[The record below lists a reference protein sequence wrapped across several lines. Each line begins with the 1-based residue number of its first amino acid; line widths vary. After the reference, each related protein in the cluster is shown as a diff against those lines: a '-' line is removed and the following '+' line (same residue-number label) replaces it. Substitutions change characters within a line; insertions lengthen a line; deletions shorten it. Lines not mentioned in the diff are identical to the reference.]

1 MTDFFNIDPRLA
13 ALAEKAEQ
21 AAEKRFGEINK
32 TAEYNGA
39 KVLKAFIDNKVSES
53 CLKGTTGY
61 GYGDIGRETLDA
73 VYAQAF
79 GGEDAVVRHNFVNGT
94 HTLSTALFG
103 VLRPNDTM
111 LSLTGSPYDTME
123 EVIGIRGEAGRGSL
137 KDFGVKYEQVD
148 LLDDGTPDLAEIAER
163 AKGKKVGYIQR
174 SRGYSL
180 RPSFTIDV
188 IEQIIKAARS
198 AEPNIIIM
206 VDNCY
211 GEFVEKREPL
221 AVGADLIMGS
231 LIKNPGGGIASTGGY
246 ICGRKD
252 LVELCADR
260 LACVGVGK
268 EVGCTLNQSREMLL
282 GFFMSPEVTAN
293 ALKTGVFACALF
305 EQLGFKTFPAAD
317 DHRTD
322 IISSICLENE
332 ERLTAFC
339 QGIQKGS
346 PVDAYCTPEAWDMPG
361 YDSKVIMAAGAFT
374 MGASIELSAD
384 APIREPFAAWL
395 QGGLT
400 YPTGKLGV
408 LTAAQVKR
416 SIPSRSITNAGML
429 SVITV
434 TSKPMSRQTVAVSR
448 AP

>member
-1 MTDFFNIDPRLA
+1 MTDFFNIDPKLA

-148 LLDDGTPDLAEIAER
+148 LLEDGTPDFAAIAER

-246 ICGRKD
+246 ICGKKD

-408 LTAAQVKR
+408 LTAAQELLNR
-416 SIPSRSITNAGML
+416 GLIEI
-429 SVITV
+429 
-434 TSKPMSRQTVAVSR
+434 
-448 AP
+448 

>member
-13 ALAEKAEQ
+13 ALSEKAEQ

-148 LLDDGTPDLAEIAER
+148 LLDDGTPDLAAIAER

-408 LTAAQVKR
+408 LTAAQELLNR
-416 SIPSRSITNAGML
+416 GLIEI
-429 SVITV
+429 
-434 TSKPMSRQTVAVSR
+434 
-448 AP
+448 

>member
-1 MTDFFNIDPRLA
+1 MTELFNIDPRLA

-21 AAEKRFGEINK
+21 AAENRFGEINK

-148 LLDDGTPDLAEIAER
+148 LLNDGTPDLAAIAER

-408 LTAAQVKR
+408 LTAAQELLNR
-416 SIPSRSITNAGML
+416 GLIEI
-429 SVITV
+429 
-434 TSKPMSRQTVAVSR
+434 
-448 AP
+448 